1 MRWGKRL
8 GVLTAGAA
16 LAGGVVMAQPA
27 PTPSGNAQPTAPI
40 GPDEGVPIE
49 APPQA
54 VPPLVEAPPP
64 LDLPP
69 PKPAAKL
76 PEEKKEPPKPIPPPP
91 PMKRVRAPAALLQ
104 AIDKVTARSIRFVAP
119 VGKPVRY
126 QNLIFTVRA
135 CEMSAPDEPR
145 EGAFAYIQVDSQP
158 RQAGRQGRQVYR
170 GWMFSNSPGLNPLEH
185 PVYDA
190 WLVSCSAAP
199 PAVPAGKS

>member
-1 MRWGKRL
+1 MRWAKRL

-16 LAGGVVMAQPA
+16 LACGVVMAQPVPPPATNTPAA
-27 PTPSGNAQPTAPI
+27 PPPADTVVIP
-40 GPDEGVPIE
+40 EE
-49 APPQA
+49 APPEPA
-54 VPPLVEAPPP
+54 PPLIAPPP
-64 LDLPP
+64 LDVPEV
-69 PKPAAKL
+69 KPAEKL
-76 PEEKKEPPKPIPPPP
+76 PEAKKEPPKPIPPPP
-91 PMKRVRAPAALLQ
+91 PMKRVRAPAAVLQ

-145 EGAFAYIQVDSQP
+145 EGAFAYLVIDSQP
-158 RQAGRQGRQVYR
+158 RQAGGAGRQVFR

-199 PAVPAGKS
+199 PPVPAGKS

>member
-1 MRWGKRL
+1 M
-8 GVLTAGAA
+8 LTAGAA
-16 LAGGVVMAQPA
+16 LACGVVMAQPA
-27 PTPSGNAQPTAPI
+27 PPPSSNAQPSPPLEAGAP
-40 GPDEGVPIE
+40 VE
-49 APPQA
+49 APPVEA
-54 VPPLVEAPPP
+54 PPLVEAPPIDVP
-64 LDLPP
+64 ELE
-69 PKPAAKL
+69 PAAKL
-76 PEEKKEPPKPIPPPP
+76 PEAKKEPPKPVPPPP
-91 PMKRVRAPAALLQ
+91 PMKRVRAPAAVLQ

-145 EGAFAYIQVDSQP
+145 DGAFAYLVIDSQP
-158 RQAGRQGRQVYR
+158 RQAGRQGRQVFR

>member
-16 LAGGVVMAQPA
+16 LAAGVVMAQPA
-27 PTPSGNAQPTAPI
+27 PPAPSTNAQPGPPPAP
-40 GPDEGVPIE
+40 DAGVPVEAPPVQAPPLIE
-49 APPQA
+49 APPLEIPD
-54 VPPLVEAPPP
+54 V
-64 LDLPP
+64 
-69 PKPAAKL
+69 KPAEKL
-76 PEEKKEPPKPIPPPP
+76 PEAKKEPPKPVPPPP
-91 PMKRVRAPAALLQ
+91 PMKRVRAPAAVLQ

-145 EGAFAYIQVDSQP
+145 EGAFAYVVVDSQP

>member
-16 LAGGVVMAQPA
+16 LACGVVMAQPA
-27 PTPSGNAQPTAPI
+27 PPPSNNVQP
-40 GPDEGVPIE
+40 
-49 APPQA
+49 
-54 VPPLVEAPPP
+54 VPPPTPEATSPVETPPVEAPPLIDAPP
-64 LDLPP
+64 LVVPDPE
-69 PKPAAKL
+69 PAAKL
-76 PEEKKEPPKPIPPPP
+76 PEQKKEPPKPVPPPP
-91 PMKRVRAPAALLQ
+91 PMKRVRAPAAVLQ
-104 AIDKVTARSIRFVAP
+104 AIDKVTARSITFVAP

-145 EGAFAYIQVDSQP
+145 EGAFAYVQVDSQP
-158 RQAGRQGRQVYR
+158 RQAGRQARQVYR

-199 PAVPAGKS
+199 PTVPVGKR

>member
-1 MRWGKRL
+1 MRWVKRL

-16 LAGGVVMAQPA
+16 LACGVVMAQPA
-27 PTPSGNAQPTAPI
+27 PSPPAGNAQS
-40 GPDEGVPIE
+40 
-49 APPQA
+49 
-54 VPPLVEAPPP
+54 VPPLRPQPEVPLEIPPQPTLPLVEPPP
-64 LDLPP
+64 LAIPDLA
-69 PKPAAKL
+69 PAAKL
-76 PEEKKEPPKPIPPPP
+76 PAAKKEPPKPVPPPP
-91 PMKRVRAPAALLQ
+91 PMKRVRAPAAVLQ

-145 EGAFAYIQVDSQP
+145 EGAFAYLVIDSQP
-158 RQAGRQGRQVYR
+158 RQPGRQGRQVFR
-170 GWMFSNSPGLNPLEH
+170 GWMFSNSPGVNPLEH

-199 PAVPAGKS
+199 PAVPADKR

>member
-1 MRWGKRL
+1 MRMVKWF
-8 GVLTAGAA
+8 GVLAAGVA
-16 LAGGVVMAQPA
+16 LTGGLVMAQPA
-27 PTPSGNAQPTAPI
+27 PPAPATPEITPTPPPVQIPPAETPI
-40 GPDEGVPIE
+40 EALPPVIE
-49 APPQA
+49 APP
-54 VPPLVEAPPP
+54 
-64 LDLPP
+64 PP
-69 PKPAAKL
+69 PKPAAK
-76 PEEKKEPPKPIPPPP
+76 PVEKEPPKPVPPPV
-91 PMKRVRAPAALLQ
+91 PMKRVRAGAAVLQ

-145 EGAFAYIQVDSQP
+145 EGAFAYLLIDSQP
-158 RQAGRQGRQVYR
+158 RQPGAQGRQVFR
-170 GWMFSNSPGLNPLEH
+170 GWMFSNSPGLHPLEH

>member
-1 MRWGKRL
+1 M
-8 GVLTAGAA
+8 LTAGAA
-16 LAGGVVMAQPA
+16 LAGGVVMAQPTPA
-27 PTPSGNAQPTAPI
+27 PSGNAQPTPPI
-40 GPDEGVPIE
+40 GPDEGVPVETPPQSIPPLIE
-49 APPQA
+49 APPPIA
-54 VPPLVEAPPP
+54 VP
-64 LDLPP
+64 D

-91 PMKRVRAPAALLQ
+91 PMKRVRAPAAVLQ

-145 EGAFAYIQVDSQP
+145 EGAYAYLQIDSQP
-158 RQAGRQGRQVYR
+158 RQAGAQGRQVFR
-170 GWMFSNSPGLNPLEH
+170 GWMFSNSPGVNPLEH

>member
-1 MRWGKRL
+1 MLWGKRL

-16 LAGGVVMAQPA
+16 LAAGVVMAQPS
-27 PTPSGNAQPTAPI
+27 PNPSTNAQPVPPPALDAGAPAET
-40 GPDEGVPIE
+40 PPVQEPPLIE
-49 APPQA
+49 APPP
-54 VPPLVEAPPP
+54 V
-64 LDLPP
+64 DLPP
-69 PKPAAKL
+69 PKPAGKL
-76 PEEKKEPPKPIPPPP
+76 PEEKKEPPKPVPPPP
-91 PMKRVRAPAALLQ
+91 PMKRARAPAAVLQ

-145 EGAFAYIQVDSQP
+145 EGAFAYIVIDSQP
-158 RQAGRQGRQVYR
+158 RQAGRQGRQVFR